1 MVALSFRR
9 RLSLALWRTFWST
22 VRVEWWSLY
31 LKVLVYC
38 FTSSKLEAKH
48 GELQIAKSTFEVVFF
63 F

>member
-1 MVALSFRR
+1 
-9 RLSLALWRTFWST
+9 
-22 VRVEWWSLY
+22 

-63 F
+63 LKKNPPHVMINESPVYHSQYYSPAY